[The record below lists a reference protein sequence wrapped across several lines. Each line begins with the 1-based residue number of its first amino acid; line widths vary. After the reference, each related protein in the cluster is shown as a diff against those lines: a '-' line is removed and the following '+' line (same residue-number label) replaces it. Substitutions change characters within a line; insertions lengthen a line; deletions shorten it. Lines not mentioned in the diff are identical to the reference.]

1 MVLFMCILRVAEFF
15 FFSSC
20 KITFKGLAFGCFNLE
35 IIISTNLRP
44 LNFCASGRGPVGPA
58 LATAMIISLG
68 QLFVV
73 VPLIVA
79 SIYHPLNMLQEYD
92 FEPVD
97 NCINSVLGQDVELT
111 DEFKVNFERWLH
123 KEVYN
128 AEIKWELLLDCTAS
142 NSL

>member
-1 MVLFMCILRVAEFF
+1 MYREIQIFILL
-15 FFSSC
+15 
-20 KITFKGLAFGCFNLE
+20 K
-35 IIISTNLRP
+35 
-44 LNFCASGRGPVGPA
+44 
-58 LATAMIISLG
+58 
-68 QLFVV
+68 
-73 VPLIVA
+73 
-79 SIYHPLNMLQEYD
+79 EYD

-111 DEFKVNFERWLH
+111 DEFKVNYERWLH